1 MFDFHVLHVALAALA
16 TAVEHTGP
24 GPAPPSHAALLRQEP
39 SADDKAFLEL
49 PANPNGGYQM
59 GPMGPPPPIAMS
71 PMGGVPGG
79 GPVLMPP
86 LPQGG
91 YGPMQ
96 PGPGPGMPMVS
107 SGLAG
112 RQGGSLDTAPAMP
125 GDPFAGAACVV
136 PMWNKKEFLCEEHV
150 EVPEDETFTDF
161 NDIKRKKLHDGSSC
175 TTQCPHARWW
185 QVATQDVLT
194 CRDGRWR
201 DDTGRPAQ
209 ELVCDTSNVF
219 YFTTLLVIILIALL
233 CTPGGRKSFRQAR
246 QAGTTAAAPKMEPG
260 AEKKDEDGKKAED
273 KEGDAQDK
281 PEGPK

>member
-1 MFDFHVLHVALAALA
+1 
-16 TAVEHTGP
+16 
-24 GPAPPSHAALLRQEP
+24 
-39 SADDKAFLEL
+39 
-49 PANPNGGYQM
+49 
-59 GPMGPPPPIAMS
+59 MS

-125 GDPFAGAACVV
+125 GDPFAGAACV
-136 PMWNKKEFLCEEHV
+136 
-150 EVPEDETFTDF
+150 PEDETFTDF

-209 ELVCDTSNVF
+209 ERIC
-219 YFTTLLVIILIALL
+219 
-233 CTPGGRKSFRQAR
+233 CTPHVDLPDRQEPR
-246 QAGTTAAAPKMEPG
+246 QQHRRWS
-260 AEKKDEDGKKAED
+260 
-273 KEGDAQDK
+273 QDC
-281 PEGPK
+281 